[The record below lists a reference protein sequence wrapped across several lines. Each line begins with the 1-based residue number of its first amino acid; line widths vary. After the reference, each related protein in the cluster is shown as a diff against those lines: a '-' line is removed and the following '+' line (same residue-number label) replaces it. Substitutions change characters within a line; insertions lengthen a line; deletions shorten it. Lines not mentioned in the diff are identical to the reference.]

1 MKNRI
6 SKKPRLLVLS
16 TDSTTHQLIP
26 RKMRVARACLIC
38 RRRKR
43 RCDGGVPCSFCKKA
57 GRKCEFDKSYI
68 APRAHAGSTG
78 TFESSTSA
86 SPSPSQLSRSLSSSS
101 LSSPPSLQV
110 IGVTTTP
117 TMNVTATTTTTTAR
131 TTTTTTTATAASVA
145 GFEPSTKIEGA
156 TSVSDGS
163 EYRREPNDFDYK
175 RIVETIFP
183 ENVLDSI
190 RRRFQ
195 NETDPTL
202 SNEYLLSLLRQNVN
216 SEQNMM
222 NLNNLLSNAIERPH
236 LQQFHPTSLPPRDV
250 ALRLILKT
258 WNNACTLMRFYHRP
272 TVVNV
277 LDSMYTQNSQ
287 SALTPAQKSIQPL
300 IFAVLAVG
308 ALFSKDD
315 FHQDDYV
322 NRQFYNSESLRY
334 FNRAK
339 ELIDLRE
346 IPDTPS
352 LQALFMMSI
361 FRQCCADLKGCYYYI
376 GIAERAALAMGLHK
390 RSSLVGPSQIQDE
403 CRKRLF
409 WSIHKVDIY
418 MNCILGL
425 PCSLSED
432 MVDQEL
438 PLDIDDDRITAESH
452 WSAADIDKS
461 GQHISSCGVNNEHTK
476 LILIMSRI
484 YRKFYTL
491 NLPILRI
498 KERDITHFEK
508 ELGKWLEG
516 IPPMLKRHISAKDV
530 PNTKADPYIRPG
542 KLLLFDFLLTKLV
555 LYKPFFHFITIDF
568 IKRKS
573 ECLRFQVRMAHNCID
588 ISKDIIDV
596 SSKVVDE
603 GLLNGSYWCFIHTI
617 FYSVAI
623 LTVYKFLLERR
634 VQKNDNNNNSSSGVA
649 GGEETSNEAKELEI
663 INKYSEIGYKVL
675 IYLKKTSIA
684 SSKIFYILSSMVNEF
699 NQKTIEL
706 SHQIMESPI
715 MEDERREKNSRVGAE
730 QHRVPVG
737 SVAPTKVQMEPVPTG
752 ERPNFSPKLDKL
764 NTFEIGPSAAMA
776 TLPSR
781 DTSTTLCNEPSQVFS
796 HPDTQNSTNDGNAG
810 NVTEH
815 GNATTSVPSPFTDTD
830 TRGGADIEPAGFYG
844 EDSLNELLFDPGDF
858 LEKLS
863 GYLEI

>member
-1 MKNRI
+1 MKNGI

-26 RKMRVARACLIC
+26 RRVRVARACLIC

-43 RCDGGVPCSFCKKA
+43 KCDGGVPCSFCQKS
-57 GRKCEFDKSYI
+57 GRKCEFDGGYI
-68 APRAHAGSTG
+68 TSRTNNGNTG
-78 TFESSTSA
+78 TFEVSTSV
-86 SPSPSQLSRSLSSSS
+86 SPSPSPLSRSRSLS
-101 LSSPPSLQV
+101 PSTSFQ
-110 IGVTTTP
+110 
-117 TMNVTATTTTTTAR
+117 ATTTSA
-131 TTTTTTTATAASVA
+131 TATGTAA
-145 GFEPSTKIEGA
+145 GFEPSTERDGA
-156 TSVSDGS
+156 SRITNGS
-163 EYRREPNDFDYK
+163 GYKREPNDLDYK

-190 RRRFQ
+190 RQRFQ

-202 SNEYLLSLLRQNVN
+202 FNEYLLSLLPQNVN
-216 SEQNMM
+216 PEQNMM
-222 NLNNLLSNAIERPH
+222 DLNNLLSNTIERPH
-236 LQQFHPTSLPPRDV
+236 LQPQQRFHPTLLPPRDV

-272 TVVNV
+272 TVLKV
-277 LDSMYTQNSQ
+277 LDSMYTQNIQ
-287 SALTPAQKSIQPL
+287 TALTPTQQSTQPL

-346 IPDTPS
+346 IPDIPS

-390 RSSLVGPSQIQDE
+390 RSSLIGPSQIQDE

-425 PCSLSED
+425 PCTLSED

-438 PLDIDDDRITAESH
+438 PLDIDDDKITAESH
-452 WSAADIDKS
+452 WSAKDIDKS
-461 GQHISSCGVNNEHTK
+461 GQRISSCGMNNEHTK
-476 LILIMSRI
+476 LILIMSNI

-498 KERDITHFEK
+498 KERDIAYFEK
-508 ELGKWLEG
+508 ELDTWLED
-516 IPPMLKRHISAKDV
+516 IPSVLKRHISTRDV
-530 PNTKADPYIRPG
+530 PNTKSDPYIRPG

-573 ECLRFQVRMAHNCID
+573 EYLRFQVRMAHNCID

-634 VQKNDNNNNSSSGVA
+634 VQKNDNNSSNSSNGGSVGVA
-649 GGEETSNEAKELEI
+649 AEEISNEAKELEI
-663 INKYSEIGYKVL
+663 INRYSEIGYKVL

-684 SSKIFYILSSMVNEF
+684 SSKIFDILSSMVNEF

-706 SHQIMESPI
+706 SHQVMDSPI
-715 MEDERREKNSRVGAE
+715 MDDERRKSSTVEAE
-730 QHRVPVG
+730 QHEVCVG
-737 SVAPTKVQMEPVPTG
+737 DVASAGVQMESMPIS
-752 ERPNFSPKLDKL
+752 ERPNFSPKLNKP
-764 NTFEIGPSAAMA
+764 NTFDMGSSAAIA
-776 TLPSR
+776 ALTSG
-781 DTSTTLCNEPSQVFS
+781 DTSTALRDESNHGFS
-796 HPDTQNSTNDGNAG
+796 AGTQMSTNGGHPD
-810 NVTEH
+810 
-815 GNATTSVPSPFTDTD
+815 NATESINTTDAATGVPPQLADAD
-830 TRGGADIEPAGFYG
+830 TRGGEGVEPASFYG